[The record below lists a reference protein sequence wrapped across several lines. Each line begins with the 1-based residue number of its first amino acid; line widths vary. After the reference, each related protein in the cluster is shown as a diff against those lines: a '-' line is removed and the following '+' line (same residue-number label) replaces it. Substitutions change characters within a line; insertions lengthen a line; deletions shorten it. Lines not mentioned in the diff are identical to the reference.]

1 MSFLV
6 LCLRRV
12 SAIAVVG
19 LTTFLSWGLG
29 VMSTIEGYVFFDP
42 YIDTWFAPGYR
53 PELERR
59 IHLGQT
65 MQEVLDI
72 LGDPLSRHQMIKKDD
87 GSTIFYYTNDGGHDR
102 YLGIDHRDPR
112 HKDFAW
118 HRFGVVFDNTGTV
131 VGIDDGWSYD

>member
-1 MSFLV
+1 
-6 LCLRRV
+6 
-12 SAIAVVG
+12 
-19 LTTFLSWGLG
+19 
-29 VMSTIEGYVFFDP
+29 MSTIEGYVFFDP

-72 LGDPLSRHQMIKKDD
+72 LGDPLGRHQMNNKDD

-102 YLGIDHRDPR
+102 YIGIDHRDPR

-118 HRFGVVFDNTGTV
+118 HRFGVVFDSTCTV